1 MLARQKLIMNMSIG
15 QGLSSNYYSLI
26 VFVVGVLTA
35 TTWVYVT
42 IIKEDDN
49 DNNNN
54 NNNNHLMMG
63 DSDDDPFFSMTA
75 FGACAPLALA
85 YTCFAHAWLSVIS
98 RIGNG
103 NRNGNDNGLQQWRKT
118 PIIVA
123 STTTTTKTK
132 KLAIITGSN
141 TGIGYETARRLVQE
155 YGWDVI
161 LACRSKDKALIAKNK
176 INNYETENDVNDDE
190 DDVLSNNN
198 GNNGKAIVLNPVL
211 DLSDFD
217 SIRKF
222 VDAVQKIYDNVD
234 VLINNAG
241 RNTSGRSPGN
251 PNLDLMFQSNYL
263 GHFLLTEL
271 MLKNK
276 LLLSSSTSSD
286 ADSTSI
292 TGNKVIN
299 LSSVMHHFAKGDN
312 IDREEGGGQAGS
324 IASPYYWKRRA
335 LYHDDNDIRHPNNI
349 YAASKLA
356 AILHTVE
363 LNRRYGRNS
372 SDQQH
377 SHLTAI
383 AVNPGSVNSDIWR
396 DFPNWVRQFIFDK
409 IFLSTKE
416 GSEPIVAAAI
426 RNDLDT
432 HQEDSIS
439 SNRTNIERGTIIY
452 LQPYANPFSIF
463 GGRWFPDSSS
473 TASSS
478 SSSFYTTN
486 SNMPQQQQQQQ
497 RQSMIPFTEMFGP
510 YVGHIPTIP
519 RLPKNSKTTEAA
531 AKVLWKVSEELT
543 NVYNEK

>member
-1 MLARQKLIMNMSIG
+1 MSIG

-26 VFVVGVLTA
+26 VFVAGVLTA
-35 TTWVYVT
+35 AIYVT
-42 IIKEDDN
+42 IMKEDD
-49 DNNNN
+49 
-54 NNNNHLMMG
+54 NNNNHLMMD
-63 DSDDDPFFSMTA
+63 DSDDDPFFSMTV
-75 FGACAPLALA
+75 FGACLPLALS

-98 RIGNG
+98 RIGIG
-103 NRNGNDNGLQQWRKT
+103 NGNDNGLQQWRKT

-123 STTTTTKTK
+123 SSDVINPTTTTTTK

-176 INNYETENDVNDDE
+176 INNYETENDDA
-190 DDVLSNNN
+190 
-198 GNNGKAIVLNPVL
+198 NNGKAIVLNPVL

-222 VDAVQKIYDNVD
+222 VDAVENEYDNVD

-276 LLLSSSTSSD
+276 LLLSTTLTTTSSNGG
-286 ADSTSI
+286 SMI

-299 LSSVMHHFAKGDN
+299 LSSVMHHFAKGDS
-312 IDREEGGGQAGS
+312 IDRKEGGGQAGS
-324 IASPYYWKRRA
+324 ISSPNYWKRRA

-349 YAASKLA
+349 YAASKIA

-363 LNRRYGRNS
+363 LNRRYGRSSSS
-372 SDQQH
+372 SDQQP
-377 SHLTAI
+377 HLTAI
-383 AVNPGSVNSDIWR
+383 AVNPGAVNSDIWR
-396 DFPNWVRQFIFDK
+396 DFPNWVREYIFDK
-409 IFLSTKE
+409 IYLSTEE

-432 HQEDSIS
+432 HHEDSTTS
-439 SNRTNIERGTIIY
+439 STTNIGRGTIIY

-473 TASSS
+473 TSSS
-478 SSSFYTTN
+478 SSSF
-486 SNMPQQQQQQQ
+486 
-497 RQSMIPFTEMFGP
+497 SMIPFTEIFGP
-510 YVGHIPTIP
+510 YVGHLPTTP
-519 RLPKNSKTTEAA
+519 RLPKNLKTTEAA
-531 AKVLWKVSEELT
+531 AKVLWDVSEELT
-543 NVYNEK
+543 NVSTKNE

>member
-1 MLARQKLIMNMSIG
+1 MSIG

-35 TTWVYVT
+35 TVWIYLTM
-42 IIKEDDN
+42 IKEDDN
-49 DNNNN
+49 NNN
-54 NNNNHLMMG
+54 
-63 DSDDDPFFSMTA
+63 SDDDPYFSMTV
-75 FGACAPLALA
+75 FGPYLPVALS
-85 YTCFAHAWLSVIS
+85 YTCFAHAWLSVMS
-98 RIGNG
+98 RIGND
-103 NRNGNDNGLQQWRKT
+103 NVNDNGLQQWRKT

-123 STTTTTKTK
+123 SSDAINPTTTTTTMTKKK

-176 INNYETENDVNDDE
+176 INNYETENDDD

-198 GNNGKAIVLNPVL
+198 NNAHNGKAIVLNPVL

-222 VDAVQKIYDNVD
+222 VDAVENEYDNVD

-276 LLLSSSTSSD
+276 LLLSTTSSTTSSNGG
-286 ADSTSI
+286 SMI

-324 IASPYYWKRRA
+324 TISSPYYWKRRA

-372 SDQQH
+372 NQQP
-377 SHLTAI
+377 HLTAI
-383 AVNPGSVNSDIWR
+383 AVNPGAVNSDIWR
-396 DFPNWVRQFIFDK
+396 NFPNWVREYIFDN
-409 IFLSTKE
+409 IYLSTE
-416 GSEPIVAAAI
+416 QGSEPIVAAAI

-432 HQEDSIS
+432 HHDDSTTS
-439 SNRTNIERGTIIY
+439 STTNIGRGTIIY

-473 TASSS
+473 TSSSSS
-478 SSSFYTTN
+478 SSSF
-486 SNMPQQQQQQQ
+486 
-497 RQSMIPFTEMFGP
+497 SMIPFTEIFGP
-510 YVGHIPTIP
+510 YVGHLPTIP
-519 RLPKNSKTTEAA
+519 RLPKNLKTTEVA
-531 AKVLWKVSEELT
+531 AKVLWDVSEELT
-543 NVYNEK
+543 NVHNEK